1 MNKHQS
7 DLINSI
13 DFANEFMKVV
23 RGFKVEHDRPDGL
36 PQDVKEH
43 LANEHLN
50 TLIAERN
57 LEPEML
63 IWGMLHMIEILLK
76 YCDLTPEDL
85 TAVMDKFVEH
95 IKNNPEIY
103 GDKNEND

>member
-1 MNKHQS
+1 MNQHQT

-23 RGFKVEHDRPDGL
+23 RGFKTEHDRPDGL
-36 PQDVKEH
+36 PQDIKEH

-50 TLIAERN
+50 NLIKERN

-85 TAVMDKFVEH
+85 SSVMDKFVNH
-95 IKNNPEIY
+95 IKENPDMY
-103 GDKNEND
+103 RDKESND

>member
-1 MNKHQS
+1 MNKHQT

-50 TLIAERN
+50 TLIKERD

-85 TAVMDKFVEH
+85 SAVMDKFVEH
-95 IKNNPEIY
+95 IKENPQMY
-103 GDKNEND
+103 RDKESND

>member
-7 DLINSI
+7 DLIKSI
-13 DFANEFMKVV
+13 EFANEFMKVV
-23 RGFKVEHDRPDGL
+23 RGFKTEYDRPDGL
-36 PQDVKEH
+36 PQDIKEH
-43 LANEHLN
+43 LANEYLN
-50 TLIAERN
+50 TLIQERE

-85 TAVMDKFVEH
+85 SAVMEKFVQH
-95 IKNNPEIY
+95 IQDNPHLY
-103 GDKNEND
+103 QDKESNE

>member
-1 MNKHQS
+1 MNKHQD
-7 DLINSI
+7 DLIKSI

-43 LANEHLN
+43 LANEYLD
-50 TLIAERN
+50 TLIKERN

-85 TAVMDKFVEH
+85 SAVMDKFVEH

-103 GDKNEND
+103 GDKNENG

>member
-1 MNKHQS
+1 MNKHQD
-7 DLINSI
+7 DLIKSI

-43 LANEHLN
+43 LANQHLN
-50 TLIAERN
+50 TFIAERN

-63 IWGMLHMIEILLK
+63 IWGMLHMIEILLE
-76 YCDLTPEDL
+76 YCDLEPENL
-85 TAVMDKFVEH
+85 MSVMDTFVQH
-95 IKNNPEIY
+95 IKDNSEIY
-103 GDKNEND
+103 GDKDEND

>member
-1 MNKHQS
+1 MNKHQK

-23 RGFKVEHDRPDGL
+23 RGFKTEHDRPDGL
-36 PQDVKEH
+36 PLDLKEH
-43 LANEHLN
+43 LANEY
-50 TLIAERN
+50 LIEFIKERD

-85 TAVMDKFVEH
+85 SAVMDKFVQH
-95 IKNNPEIY
+95 IKDNPEMY